1 MSKLL
6 YLDLETT
13 GLYPWKNAVVQISGE
28 VEIDGETKEKFNLL
42 VKPFDGAVIEDSA
55 LKVNGRTREE
65 LETFTCAKEIFREF
79 RAMLERYV
87 NKWSKTDKF
96 FMVGYNS
103 HSFDSQFLREFF
115 KKNGEKYYGSYF
127 WSAGHDVMLLA
138 AYKLAEERHKMKD
151 FKLLTVARQLGIE
164 VDETRLHDAEYDIEI
179 TKAMYKEVIK

>member
-13 GLYPWKNAVVQISGE
+13 GLYSWKNAVVQISGE
-28 VEIDGETKEKFNLL
+28 VEIDGVTKEKFNLL
-42 VKPFDGAVIEDSA
+42 VKPFAGAVIEDTA

-65 LETFTCAKEIFREF
+65 LETFTCAPEIFNVF
-79 RAMLERYV
+79 RTMLEKYV
-87 NKWSKTDKF
+87 SKWNKKDKF

-138 AYKLAEERHKMKD
+138 AYKLSEVRHQMKD
-151 FKLLTVARQLGIE
+151 FKLMTVAKQLGIE
-164 VDETRLHDAEYDIEI
+164 VDESRLHDAEYDIEI
-179 TKAMYKEVIK
+179 TKAMYKEVIR

>member
-42 VKPFDGAVIEDSA
+42 VCPFAGQIIEDSA

-65 LETFTCAKEIFREF
+65 IKTFDSPLTAFNTFKNILEKYI
-79 RAMLERYV
+79 

-103 HSFDSQFLREFF
+103 HSFDSEFLRAFF
-115 KKNGEKYYGSYF
+115 KRNGEKYYGSYF

-164 VDETRLHDAEYDIEI
+164 VDESRLHDAEYDIEI

>member
-1 MSKLL
+1 MAKLL

-42 VKPFDGAVIEDSA
+42 VKPFEGAIIEDSA

-65 LETFTCAKEIFREF
+65 LKTFAPGYEIFGQF
-79 RAMLERYV
+79 RSMLEKYIS
-87 NKWSKTDKF
+87 KWSKTDKF

-103 HSFDSQFLREFF
+103 HSFDSEFLRAFF

-138 AYKLAEERHKMKD
+138 AYKLAEQRPGMKN
-151 FKLLTVARQLGIE
+151 FKLMTVAKELGIE
-164 VDETRLHDAEYDIEI
+164 VDESRLHDAEYDIEI
-179 TKAMYKEVIK
+179 TKAMYKAVIA

>member
-1 MSKLL
+1 MAKLL

-28 VEIDGETKEKFNLL
+28 VEIDGVTQEKFNLL
-42 VKPFDGAVIEDSA
+42 VKPFDGAVIEDTA

-65 LETFTCAKEIFREF
+65 LKTFVCHKEVFQVFRT
-79 RAMLERYV
+79 MLEKYV
-87 NKWSKTDKF
+87 NKWNKKDKF

-115 KKNGEKYYGSYF
+115 KKGGEKYYGSYF

-138 AYKLAEERHKMKD
+138 AYKLAEVRPEMKD
-151 FKLLTVARQLGIE
+151 FKLMTVAKQLGIE
-164 VDETRLHDAEYDIEI
+164 VDESRLHDAEYDIEI